1 MKLSPNFNL
10 SEFNSKDGAVTPP
23 VAIKNLKELCLSL
36 EVLRQELGS
45 KSIKINS
52 GYRSPKHN
60 EAQGG
65 KSNSQHLSGKAAD
78 IVVSGV
84 DPKVVADTIEKLMT
98 SGRMKQ
104 GGIGR
109 YSGFT
114 HIDVRGTKVRW

>member
-114 HIDVRGTKVRW
+114 HIDVRGTKARW